1 MDFIPSIFLLCKP
14 CSEKSCVGDFA
25 MSIEMGIFVFKVY
38 NVQQSNRMKYTKIIA
53 KNNIAA
59 EYGIREKQ
67 YIYME
72 KVYNHDANAFMATAH
87 EMLKGNFDRRGM
99 ELVYLPK
106 VAEEI
111 SGQEYLDYIVPTGE
125 RTTAFATAD
134 VFEMLLGGM
143 EGLPYNPFLLRC
155 SNEGGEPVFEM
166 WEFENC
172 DGNSMFFE
180 LHRLSLGISHSSA
193 NEECPLSLDY
203 EFQQECFETPF
214 SFDAEADADD
224 DSGILFRQ
232 CDEPAVAA
240 EEEKTLRT
248 MFRKIRPADEE
259 DSGIRFR
266 RKFDFSESQTK
277 EKRKAKKGSN
287 KFGSFFGTFAEWVD
301 TKLHCDDGEP
311 EFAGGCMEDEVK
323 YESIPATL
331 PIKVQWETNVK
342 NIGADAL
349 FNEVMTSD
357 AYVEATNKIYEGIKQ
372 LHKLG
377 IGSLVIR
384 SIAGEKNLL
393 SRIHIDDEYN
403 ITLPDYNNMVI
414 EMAPMTKA
422 IYLLFLRYDEG
433 IMFKELPDYRNEL
446 TALYWDMI
454 ESDDE
459 ENVKATVARVTDP
472 FSNAINEHCSRIKAA
487 FTLKFEN
494 ALASNYYI
502 YGKRGEPKRISLPRE
517 LVEWC

>member
-1 MDFIPSIFLLCKP
+1 M
-14 CSEKSCVGDFA
+14 GDFA

-59 EYGIREKQ
+59 EYRIGEKQ

-125 RTTAFATAD
+125 RTAAFATAD
-134 VFEMLLGGM
+134 VFEMLFCGM
-143 EGLPYNPFLLRC
+143 DGMPDNPFILRC
-155 SNEGGEPVFEM
+155 SNEGGEQVFEM
-166 WEFENC
+166 WEFEKC
-172 DGNSMFFE
+172 DGYSMFFD
-180 LHRLSLGISHSSA
+180 LHRLSLGIFEPSVKS
-193 NEECPLSLDY
+193 ECSFSLDY
-203 EFQQECFETPF
+203 DSSQVKEC
-214 SFDAEADADD
+214 AEMSSLNPVIDEDD
-224 DSGILFRQ
+224 EDSGILFRQ
-232 CDEPAVAA
+232 CEESDAKEEEDEPD
-240 EEEKTLRT
+240 RT
-248 MFRKIRPADEE
+248 MFSIGSAGDDEE
-259 DSGIRFR
+259 DSGIRFSKR
-266 RKFDFSESQTK
+266 FEYSNRKDEERCKKTDDNKKLS
-277 EKRKAKKGSN
+277 KAKRRPTILGSL
-287 KFGSFFGTFAEWVD
+287 FDRFTASFSQKAYFEDEEAE
-301 TKLHCDDGEP
+301 T
-311 EFAGGCMEDEVK
+311 AGGCMEDEV
-323 YESIPATL
+323 EFGSIPTTL

-357 AYVEATNKIYEGIKQ
+357 AYIEATNKIYEGIKQ

-403 ITLPDYNNMVI
+403 ITLPDYNNMII

>member
-1 MDFIPSIFLLCKP
+1 
-14 CSEKSCVGDFA
+14 
-25 MSIEMGIFVFKVY
+25 
-38 NVQQSNRMKYTKIIA
+38 MKYTKIIA
-53 KNNIAA
+53 KNSIALD
-59 EYGIREKQ
+59 YGIGEKQ

-72 KVYNHDANAFMATAH
+72 RGYNHEANAFMVGAY
-87 EMLKGNFDRRGM
+87 EMLKEDFCINGK

-143 EGLPYNPFLLRC
+143 EGLPDNPFVLRC
-155 SNEGGEPVFEM
+155 SNEGSDTVFEM
-166 WEFENC
+166 WEFENY

-180 LHRLSLGISHSSA
+180 LHRLSLGISHPSA
-193 NEECPLSLDY
+193 DKECSLSLDY
-203 EFQQECFETPF
+203 EFQQECFETP
-214 SFDAEADADD
+214 SSPGEEADADD

-232 CDEPAVAA
+232 CDEPATADE
-240 EEEKTLRT
+240 EEEKTGQT
-248 MFRKIRPADEE
+248 MFRKVRPEDEE

-266 RKFDFSESQTK
+266 RKFDFSESQTE
-277 EKRKAKKGSN
+277 EKCKAKKGSN
-287 KFGSFFGTFAEWVD
+287 KFGTFFGTFAEWFD
-301 TKLHCDDGEP
+301 STLHCEDDKAEYV
-311 EFAGGCMEDEVK
+311 GGCMEDEVEF
-323 YESIPATL
+323 ESIPATL

-357 AYVEATNKIYEGIKQ
+357 AYIEATNKIYEGIKQ
-372 LHKLG
+372 LHSLG

-384 SIAGEKNLL
+384 SIAGQKNLL
-393 SRIHIDDEYN
+393 SRICIDADYN
-403 ITLPDYNNMVI
+403 ITLPDYNNMCI

-422 IYLLFLRYDEG
+422 VYLLFLRHEEG
-433 IMFKELPDYRNEL
+433 IRFKELPDYRNEL
-446 TALYWDMI
+446 TALYWDLI

-472 FSNAINEHCSRIKAA
+472 FSNAINEHCSRIKTA
-487 FTLKFEN
+487 FTLKFEPS
-494 ALASNYYI
+494 LASNYYI
-502 YGKRGEPKRISLPRE
+502 NGKRGEPKRISLPRNM
-517 LVEWC
+517 VEWSDVAV

>member
-1 MDFIPSIFLLCKP
+1 
-14 CSEKSCVGDFA
+14 
-25 MSIEMGIFVFKVY
+25 
-38 NVQQSNRMKYTKIIA
+38 MKYTKIIA
-53 KNNIAA
+53 KNSIALD
-59 EYGIREKQ
+59 YGIGEKQ

-72 KVYNHDANAFMATAH
+72 KEYNHEANAFMTAAH
-87 EMLKGNFDRRGM
+87 EMLKWRFGNGGKEF
-99 ELVYLPK
+99 VYLPK

-125 RTTAFATAD
+125 RTAAFATTD

-143 EGLPYNPFLLRC
+143 EGLPDNPFLLRC

-166 WEFENC
+166 WEFENYT
-172 DGNSMFFE
+172 DALLLYEEIYDFIYA
-180 LHRLSLGISHSSA
+180 LPQSSN
-193 NEECPLSLDY
+193 NEECSLSLDY

-214 SFDAEADADD
+214 SPDVEEDTDD
-224 DSGILFRQ
+224 DSCILFGQ
-232 CDEPAVAA
+232 CDESATADE
-240 EEEKTLRT
+240 EEEKTGQT
-248 MFRKIRPADEE
+248 MFRKIRPKDEE

-266 RKFDFSESQTK
+266 RKFDFSESQTEEKCKAK
-277 EKRKAKKGSN
+277 EKSGN
-287 KFGSFFGTFAEWVD
+287 FGSIFGAFKEWAAYQ
-301 TKLHCDDGEP
+301 LCSDDNEA

-323 YESIPATL
+323 FESIPATL

-357 AYVEATNKIYEGIKQ
+357 AYIEATNKIYEGIKQ
-372 LHKLG
+372 LHSLG

-393 SRIHIDDEYN
+393 SRISIDADYN
-403 ITLPDYNNMVI
+403 ITLPDYNNMCI

-422 IYLLFLRYDEG
+422 VYLLFLRHEEG
-433 IMFKELPDYRNEL
+433 IRFKELPDYRNEL
-446 TALYWDMI
+446 TALYWDLI

-472 FSNAINEHCSRIKAA
+472 FSNAINEHCSRIKTA
-487 FTLKFEN
+487 FTLKFEPS
-494 ALASNYYI
+494 LASNYYI
-502 YGKRGEPKRISLPRE
+502 NGKRGEPKRISLPRNM
-517 LVEWC
+517 VEWSDVAV